1 MLHCDEVW
9 RRMAGGIV
17 SVAQQK
23 RGSGRPRWRCSWAW
37 HGSAPAGACAMLTS
51 IPGQPVRL
59 VQRPAP
65 ALGEAENGLLVQ
77 GLSGWRL
84 GGELRRLR
92 REFDLVVVDSP
103 AHAESDA
110 RAAIREADLAL
121 VPCQPNALD
130 VGPRRRRW
138 SWRRGRTAALLVL
151 NRVPPRG
158 RAAEQMR
165 AEIAAQRWPVAGALL
180 GNRQA
185 YAASIGEGRGVA
197 ETAPEAPP
205 AGRSRRWLTRCWR
218 GSRDGTA
225 PGRDQ
230 HAQEGIDE
238 LRSDSD
244 SANRPRPSSAASSV
258 TEERAPEHWLF
269 FAIGVIVGLLI
280 G

>member
-1 MLHCDEVW
+1 MLHCNEGW
-9 RRMAGGIV
+9 HRMAGGIV

-23 RGSGRPRWRCSWAW
+23 GGSGKTTLAVQLGVAW
-37 HGSAPAGACAMLTS
+37 LGAGRRVAMLDIDPQAS
-51 IPGQPVRL
+51 LFAWFNVR
-59 VQRPAP
+59 RRRF
-65 ALGEAENGLLVQ
+65 GEVENRLLVQ

-92 REFDLVVVDSP
+92 REFDLIVVDSP

-130 VGPRRRRW
+130 VWASAPTLELAQGV
-138 SWRRGRTAALLVL
+138 GTAALLVL

-197 ETAPEAPP
+197 ETAPASA
-205 AGRSRRWLTRCWR
+205 AGREIAAL
-218 GSRDGTA
+218 A
-225 PGRDQ
+225 
-230 HAQEGIDE
+230 DE
-238 LRSDSD
+238 VLARL
-244 SANRPRPSSAASSV
+244 A
-258 TEERAPEHWLF
+258 
-269 FAIGVIVGLLI
+269 
-280 G
+280 